1 MRRWY
6 IDSDSIK
13 MIPRLHLFWVNAPQD
28 IKGAIPSR
36 KCPIMSSAAMKKVLN
51 ETLQYTIANCF
62 FFFVSL
68 ILYSYLSW
76 KSIFFQIRNKI
87 GSRSWSGHGIIPKF
101 TVSFSYLNRKSPW
114 FPSLVTSSKTH
125 LHPHK

>member
-13 MIPRLHLFWVNAPQD
+13 MIPRLHLFWVNVPQD

-51 ETLQYTIANCF
+51 ETLQYYSKLLLLFCF
-62 FFFVSL
+62 INSQDIMEVNFFSDQ
-68 ILYSYLSW
+68 
-76 KSIFFQIRNKI
+76 KQ
-87 GSRSWSGHGIIPKF
+87 
-101 TVSFSYLNRKSPW
+101 NR
-114 FPSLVTSSKTH
+114 
-125 LHPHK
+125 

>member
-13 MIPRLHLFWVNAPQD
+13 MIPRLHLFWVNVPQD

-51 ETLQYTIANCF
+51 ETLQYYGKLLLLFCF
-62 FFFVSL
+62 INSQGIMEV
-68 ILYSYLSW
+68 
-76 KSIFFQIRNKI
+76 IFFSNQKQ
-87 GSRSWSGHGIIPKF
+87 
-101 TVSFSYLNRKSPW
+101 NR
-114 FPSLVTSSKTH
+114 
-125 LHPHK
+125 